1 MRTSVVSGFAVLL
14 AAAAVSYSIV
24 TGGSIGLGAA
34 LAASSEAVNPNL
46 PARTSSARGVT
57 TKVTPRN
64 LAGNAGSWEFAI
76 VLDTH
81 SEDLSDDLVKSSLL
95 LDGAGGRHSPTA
107 WDGAPPGGHHR
118 EGVLRFRP
126 ISPRPQSI
134 ELQIGRA
141 GEDAP
146 RSFRWQLK

>member
-1 MRTSVVSGFAVLL
+1 MRKSVPGFAVLL
-14 AAAAVSYSIV
+14 AVAAVSYSIV
-24 TGGSIGLGAA
+24 TGDAIGLSAA
-34 LAASSEAVNPNL
+34 LAASSEAVSPNL
-46 PARTSSARGVT
+46 PAQTSSARGVAI
-57 TKVTPRN
+57 KVTPRN
-64 LAGNAGSWEFAI
+64 LASNAGSWEFAI

-81 SEDLSDDLVKSSLL
+81 SQDLSDDLVKSSLL

-118 EGVLRFRP
+118 EGVLRFKP

-134 ELQIGRA
+134 ELQIRRA